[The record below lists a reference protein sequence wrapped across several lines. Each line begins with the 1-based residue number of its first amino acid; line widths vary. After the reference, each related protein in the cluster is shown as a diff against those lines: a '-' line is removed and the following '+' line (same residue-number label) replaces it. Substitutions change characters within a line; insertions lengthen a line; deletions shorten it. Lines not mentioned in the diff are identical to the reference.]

1 MAKGGKDYVDN
12 SELLREIVLSL
23 ERKELTPRALEMLL
37 MIVRRANGRLTYK
50 YAEDKEDCIAFAQ
63 MEVLRYW
70 DRFKPERSSN
80 PFAYYT
86 QIAKNGYA
94 KGWEAIYPKR
104 YKGTVSLTGGKTT
117 KGGEANDGIFTV

>member
-1 MAKGGKDYVDN
+1 MTKAKKDYVNNMD
-12 SELLREIVLSL
+12 LLAEIIISL
-23 ERKELTPRALEMLL
+23 ERKELTPKALGMLML
-37 MIVRRANGRLTYK
+37 IVEQANRKLKYK
-50 YAEDKEDCIAFAQ
+50 YAEDKEDCIAFAR

-104 YKGTVSLTGGKTT
+104 YKDTVSLTGGRLNRS
-117 KGGEANDGIFTV
+117 GESNDGVFTV